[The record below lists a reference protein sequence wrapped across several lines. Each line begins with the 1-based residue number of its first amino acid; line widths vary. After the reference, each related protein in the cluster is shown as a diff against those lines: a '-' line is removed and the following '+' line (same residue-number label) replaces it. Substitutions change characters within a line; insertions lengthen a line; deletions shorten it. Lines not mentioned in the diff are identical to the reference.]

1 MTTKS
6 ERSRFDS
13 GGPWEAVFG
22 YSRAVR
28 CGNRVSVAGTTS
40 TGADGV
46 VVGVGD
52 AARQATV
59 ILADIERAL
68 SAVGAGLGD
77 VVRTRMY
84 LVNRADAEA
93 VGRVHGDVFGEIR
106 PAATMVMVA
115 GLIHPEHLVEI
126 EVDAEIG

>member
-1 MTTKS
+1 M
-6 ERSRFDS
+6 ERYRHDS

-28 CGNRVSVAGTTS
+28 CRNRVHVAGTTS
-40 TGADGV
+40 TGPDGV
-46 VVGVGD
+46 VAGVGD
-52 AARQATV
+52 AALQATV
-59 ILADIERAL
+59 ILESIERAL
-68 SAVGAGLGD
+68 TAVGAGMGD

-93 VGRVHGDVFGEIR
+93 VGRVHGDVFRDIR

-126 EVDAEIG
+126 EVDAEIR